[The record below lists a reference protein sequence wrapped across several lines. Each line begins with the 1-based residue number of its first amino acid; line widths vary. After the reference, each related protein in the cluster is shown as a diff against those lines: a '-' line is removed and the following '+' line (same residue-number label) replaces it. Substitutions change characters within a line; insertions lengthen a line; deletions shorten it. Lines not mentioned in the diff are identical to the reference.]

1 MEIVIDTSAILA
13 VVGLEPER
21 AELIRLTKGATL
33 VAPSSV
39 HWEIG
44 NAISAMFKRK
54 AIELDDA
61 LRMVDAYAGIPI
73 RLIDST
79 LPQAVEL
86 SHRLN
91 IYAYDAYIIGCA
103 INQRAPILSLDS
115 VLQERARS
123 LNIEVIEVKTA

>member
-13 VVGLEPER
+13 VVGLAPER
-21 AELIRLTKGATL
+21 AELIHLTKGSTL

-61 LRMVDAYAGIPI
+61 LRVLDAYAGIPI
-73 RLIDST
+73 RLLNPT
-79 LPQAVEL
+79 LRQAAEL
-86 SHRLN
+86 SRQLN
-91 IYAYDAYIIGCA
+91 IYAYDAYVIACA

-115 VLQERARS
+115 VLNERAKS
-123 LNIEVIEVKTA
+123 LKLETIDVKIT